1 MPCLAESLGANADS
15 LIGAVDYLGF
25 SDLASCLACSQ
36 RLLSHGASPLLWD
49 SASWRMKE
57 LEGRIPAHARWRP
70 AEDPELTRQPGPW
83 KHLRAAASTWHFS
96 KGLQLYEQ
104 KSFEEAEGHLR
115 ALIRLL
121 PGRPLAICRLADTLY
136 GRAVSLLT
144 VQRQPEQSSRD
155 SSSSTTPLPAVIDG
169 IQEEE
174 EEEPN
179 PAMFLSRSPMS
190 PSSPLAVAEPSQ
202 ASAQASAQAGEE
214 RRDQGRGEPGERSA
228 GGSEPGE
235 DVHGSRRNES
245 DEDRPRPPEIEE
257 AEDSASKI
265 EALRERLLLEANEL
279 YRQAYRQCPDCSYAV
294 NGLTLFVHV
303 RSEKMELLE
312 RAIELDSE
320 NPYALAN
327 LGAELFGEDDQRAL
341 RLLEKA
347 LQINPRLFYARLCKS
362 KVLLRLGN
370 LPAAVDAARSQLE
383 WQPNDAMAERFLSQ
397 LEFRLEVVRRRML
410 LL

>member
-1 MPCLAESLGANADS
+1 MAESLGANADS

-202 ASAQASAQAGEE
+202 ASAQAGEE

-235 DVHGSRRNES
+235 DVHGSRRPGSAALSGGLMCSRARNES
-245 DEDRPRPPEIEE
+245 DEDRPRCCV
-257 AEDSASKI
+257 AHRAAS
-265 EALRERLLLEANEL
+265 R
-279 YRQAYRQCPDCSYAV
+279 
-294 NGLTLFVHV
+294 
-303 RSEKMELLE
+303 
-312 RAIELDSE
+312 
-320 NPYALAN
+320 
-327 LGAELFGEDDQRAL
+327 
-341 RLLEKA
+341 
-347 LQINPRLFYARLCKS
+347 
-362 KVLLRLGN
+362 
-370 LPAAVDAARSQLE
+370 
-383 WQPNDAMAERFLSQ
+383 
-397 LEFRLEVVRRRML
+397 
-410 LL
+410 